1 VARVTEAIPIP
12 REKSPGNLINGFAA
26 TTLRETVM
34 TLIRTALLGAT
45 LAAALLATASAGF
58 AQGTPE
64 QRSACM
70 GDAFKFCSSEIP
82 NIPRITACMKANF
95 SKLSPA
101 CRAAASK

>member
-1 VARVTEAIPIP
+1 
-12 REKSPGNLINGFAA
+12 
-26 TTLRETVM
+26 M
-34 TLIRTALLGAT
+34 TKIRTALLGTAVLAT
-45 LAAALLATASAGF
+45 LLATAPAAF

-82 NIPRITACMKANF
+82 NVPRITACMKANY

-101 CRAAASK
+101 CRAAAAAK